1 MALRPPV
8 ESDLAR
14 VAHAVEQAIGGF
26 PAPPVAVAVGGGS

>member
-14 VAHAVEQAIGGF
+14 VTHAFERAVGGF